1 MTTNASEYSDCLN
14 KYITDQILYIV
25 IFVNFFFLNGVIGLL
40 GLVVNV
46 IKMIV
51 FLKLGL
57 RNSTNI
63 TFFVLPA
70 ADTGVVVMMLAF
82 SFVFS
87 PMVLKEINFDVAM
100 NIGHN
105 CFGFAYG
112 LFSRVAS
119 LMTASITVERFLC
132 VTFPLKVK
140 LILKPIVAV
149 VESVT
154 VICVVV
160 AISIP
165 AFISNSQSQVFI
177 ENIDQIIL
185 KRKEADLRALLES
198 TSFLSLAIIQLIAIG
213 VITIFNVALTR
224 KFLQITK
231 WRHQVSS
238 TIVTKTGKEKR
249 LVKMVICLSVSFLF
263 LSIPLLIFLFLVVLK
278 QGFSFGGHCNKLYTI
293 FCSAIFPTDGL
304 NSLVSFFLFLHMSS
318 KFKSMTKLM
327 FQVTCSKGQ
336 RFQAAVR
343 EVKA

>member
-14 KYITDQILYIV
+14 EYITDQILDIAV
-25 IFVNFFFLNGVIGLL
+25 FVNFFFLNGVIGLL

-63 TFFVLPA
+63 TFFVLSA

-87 PMVLKEINFDVAM
+87 PMVLKAIINFDVAM
-100 NIGHN
+100 SIGYN
-105 CFGFAYG
+105 CLGFPYG

-154 VICVVV
+154 VTFVVMT
-160 AISIP
+160 ISIP
-165 AFISNSQSQVFI
+165 GFISSGKGQVFI

-198 TSFLSLAIIQLIAIG
+198 TSFLSLAIIQLVAVG
-213 VITIFNVALTR
+213 VITFFNVALTR

-238 TIVTKTGKEKR
+238 KIVTMTVKDKR
-249 LVKMVICLSVSFLF
+249 LVKMVIFISVSFLL
-263 LSIPLLIFLFLVVLK
+263 LSIPSLIFLFLVVFK
-278 QGFSFGGHCNKLYTI
+278 QGFSIGGRCEKLYTI
-293 FCSAIFPTDGL
+293 VCSAIFPTDGL

-327 FQVTCSKGQ
+327 FQVTCSKSK
-336 RFQAAVR
+336 R
-343 EVKA
+343 

>member
-14 KYITDQILYIV
+14 EYITDQILDIAV
-25 IFVNFFFLNGVIGLL
+25 FVNFFFLNGVIGLL

-63 TFFVLPA
+63 TFFVLSA

-87 PMVLKEINFDVAM
+87 PMVLKEIINFDVAM
-100 NIGHN
+100 SIGYN
-105 CFGFAYG
+105 CLGFPYG

-154 VICVVV
+154 VTFVVMT
-160 AISIP
+160 ISIP
-165 AFISNSQSQVFI
+165 GFISSGKGQVFI

-198 TSFLSLAIIQLIAIG
+198 TSFLSLAIIQLVAVG
-213 VITIFNVALTR
+213 VITFFNVALTR

-238 TIVTKTGKEKR
+238 KIVTMTVKDKR
-249 LVKMVICLSVSFLF
+249 LVKMVIFISVSFLL
-263 LSIPLLIFLFLVVLK
+263 LSIPSLIFLFLVVFK
-278 QGFSFGGHCNKLYTI
+278 QGFSIGGRCEKLYTI
-293 FCSAIFPTDGL
+293 VCSAIFPTDGL

-327 FQVTCSKGQ
+327 FQVTCSKSK
-336 RFQAAVR
+336 R
-343 EVKA
+343 

>member
-14 KYITDQILYIV
+14 EYITDQILDIAV
-25 IFVNFFFLNGVIGLL
+25 FVNFFFLNGVIGLL
-40 GLVVNV
+40 GLVVNI

-63 TFFVLPA
+63 TFFVLSA
-70 ADTGVVVMMLAF
+70 ADTGVVVMMLTF
-82 SFVFS
+82 SLVFS
-87 PMVLKEINFDVAM
+87 PMVLKEINFDVALS
-100 NIGHN
+100 IGYN
-105 CFGFAYG
+105 CLGFPFG

-119 LMTASITVERFLC
+119 LITASITVERFLC

-154 VICVVV
+154 IICVVV

-238 TIVTKTGKEKR
+238 KTGKEKR

-278 QGFSFGGHCNKLYTI
+278 QGFSIGGRCNKLYTI
-293 FCSAIFPTDGL
+293 ICSAIFPTDGL

-318 KFKSMTKLM
+318 KFKSMTRLIC
-327 FQVTCSKGQ
+327 QVTCNKGQ
-336 RFQAAVR
+336 RSQAAVR
-343 EVKA
+343 EVKT